1 MPFVIS
7 LAAAPLQAA
16 AIATAAATATLP
28 QPVCY
33 YVPTNHVYWDRIET
47 VVEVVCMPPPQPL
60 K

>member
-7 LAAAPLQAA
+7 KAVAATVVSA
-16 AIATAAATATLP
+16 AAATTPP

-47 VVEVVCMPPPQPL
+47 VVEVVCLPAPPT